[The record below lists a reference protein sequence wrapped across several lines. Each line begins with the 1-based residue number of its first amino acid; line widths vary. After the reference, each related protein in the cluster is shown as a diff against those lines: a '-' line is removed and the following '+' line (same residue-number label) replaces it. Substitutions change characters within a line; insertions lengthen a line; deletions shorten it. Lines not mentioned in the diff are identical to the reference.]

1 MSNNST
7 SRRSFRDLFGQRML
21 CRLSGL
27 LTLCWFTV
35 AAQALY
41 AQNPVI
47 SLTLKN
53 ATVREVIEA
62 VKTQSGYSFWYRES
76 EIDLRKRVSVEA
88 HDQNVLKLLD
98 GVLADQGIL
107 AKLEGRHI
115 VLYKSDPAGRGREY
129 QLKGRVET
137 EAGDPIVGANVLVEG
152 TTNGMVTNSK
162 GEFALNVTAGARLS
176 VSFIGYDA
184 AQVEVGNRTHLTVVL
199 KENNQLLDDVVVI
212 GYGVQKKVNLTGSV
226 AVRQMSEI
234 ENQPMTHAS
243 QALYSMP
250 GVYINQ
256 ASSKPGSD
264 GATIRIRGVGTMSS
278 SSPMVLVDGMEYSLN
293 ELNPGDIETISVL
306 KDASASIYG
315 SKAANGVILI
325 TTKQAKKGAPVVKLS
340 ANFGIQSATYVPDV
354 VTDPIQYMNMRNQA
368 ELNEGKLTVTY
379 NRDDILEYEE
389 GMKHDKYIYPASDW
403 YDLCYQ
409 NGFLQQYNARVS
421 GGTDKISYSL
431 GGGYMNQ
438 RGIMVANDDAE
449 RFSWDMKI
457 NAQVTKRLKVGISLL
472 GNLRYNTDPIYGVS
486 TTVNVINRA
495 LPIFGTQLPDGKWLS
510 TWLSTPGRNN
520 PENPLME
527 LHEGN
532 TKRQLHRILGRI
544 NIGYDLPWGIKYNA
558 NLGYVKVDHYSKDFK
573 HAMYTYN
580 PKTLERKNFSAYVS
594 AKDWD
599 NNAINYTFYNTLSWG
614 KSFGGNHNFN
624 VMVGTE
630 YKRYDGKNFQAKK
643 RDYFNN
649 QLTALS
655 VGATMEDISGGSS
668 LELLFSYFGR
678 ITYDYKEKYL
688 IDVTAR
694 YDGSSKFAKGNRWAF
709 FPAVSVGWRIDKE
722 NFMQNVRAVDVLKL
736 RGSVGEMGNQA
747 IGNYE
752 YLMAVLANTSYNYSF
767 GDVLSG
773 GAAIK
778 DFVDENISWE
788 TTRTYNLGLDFEAFD
803 HRLLFSVDL
812 YKKRTEGILRDV
824 KIPAQIGNL
833 NGPKQNI
840 GVVANDGVELNL
852 QWRSAVKNFH
862 YSLGGNFCYNKNI
875 VVDLD
880 GQEYIKTFNIIRE
893 GEPIDA
899 WYLYQADGFYNS
911 YEEIANSVTV
921 GSGVKPGYIRY
932 KNLNNDDKID
942 NDDRAV
948 CGNLTPSITYAFNFS
963 LGWKGLELSAQFQ
976 GVADVKTY
984 LSGNLAAP
992 FWNGAGVLKEWA
1004 TDAWTPENHNSR
1016 LPILHTAT
1024 GAPEMHDYKNT
1035 QWLYDASYLRCKQLQ
1050 LSYTLPKRWISK
1062 LGMSQ
1067 CQIFVNGE
1075 NLFTISPLKMFDP
1088 EIDLSSTNL
1097 MQYPS
1102 LRTINF
1108 GFNITF

>member
-21 CRLSGL
+21 CRLNGL

-532 TKRQLHRILGRI
+532 TKRQLR
-544 NIGYDLPWGIKYNA
+544 
-558 NLGYVKVDHYSKDFK
+558 
-573 HAMYTYN
+573 
-580 PKTLERKNFSAYVS
+580 
-594 AKDWD
+594 
-599 NNAINYTFYNTLSWG
+599 
-614 KSFGGNHNFN
+614 
-624 VMVGTE
+624 
-630 YKRYDGKNFQAKK
+630 
-643 RDYFNN
+643 
-649 QLTALS
+649 
-655 VGATMEDISGGSS
+655 
-668 LELLFSYFGR
+668 
-678 ITYDYKEKYL
+678 
-688 IDVTAR
+688 
-694 YDGSSKFAKGNRWAF
+694 
-709 FPAVSVGWRIDKE
+709 PAVGHQVQRQPG
-722 NFMQNVRAVDVLKL
+722 L
-736 RGSVGEMGNQA
+736 REGRPLFEGLQA
-747 IGNYE
+747 
-752 YLMAVLANTSYNYSF
+752 
-767 GDVLSG
+767 
-773 GAAIK
+773 
-778 DFVDENISWE
+778 
-788 TTRTYNLGLDFEAFD
+788 
-803 HRLLFSVDL
+803 
-812 YKKRTEGILRDV
+812 RDV
-824 KIPAQIGNL
+824 HLQS
-833 NGPKQNI
+833 QN
-840 GVVANDGVELNL
+840 
-852 QWRSAVKNFH
+852 S
-862 YSLGGNFCYNKNI
+862 
-875 VVDLD
+875 
-880 GQEYIKTFNIIRE
+880 
-893 GEPIDA
+893 
-899 WYLYQADGFYNS
+899 
-911 YEEIANSVTV
+911 
-921 GSGVKPGYIRY
+921 
-932 KNLNNDDKID
+932 
-942 NDDRAV
+942 
-948 CGNLTPSITYAFNFS
+948 
-963 LGWKGLELSAQFQ
+963 
-976 GVADVKTY
+976 
-984 LSGNLAAP
+984 
-992 FWNGAGVLKEWA
+992 
-1004 TDAWTPENHNSR
+1004 
-1016 LPILHTAT
+1016 
-1024 GAPEMHDYKNT
+1024 
-1035 QWLYDASYLRCKQLQ
+1035 
-1050 LSYTLPKRWISK
+1050 
-1062 LGMSQ
+1062 
-1067 CQIFVNGE
+1067 
-1075 NLFTISPLKMFDP
+1075 
-1088 EIDLSSTNL
+1088 
-1097 MQYPS
+1097 
-1102 LRTINF
+1102 
-1108 GFNITF
+1108 

>member
-41 AQNPVI
+41 AQSPVI

-212 GYGVQKKVNLTGSV
+212 GYGVQKKVNLTGSI

-403 YDLCYQ
+403 YDLCY
-409 NGFLQQYNARVS
+409 
-421 GGTDKISYSL
+421 
-431 GGGYMNQ
+431 
-438 RGIMVANDDAE
+438 
-449 RFSWDMKI
+449 
-457 NAQVTKRLKVGISLL
+457 
-472 GNLRYNTDPIYGVS
+472 
-486 TTVNVINRA
+486 
-495 LPIFGTQLPDGKWLS
+495 
-510 TWLSTPGRNN
+510 
-520 PENPLME
+520 
-527 LHEGN
+527 
-532 TKRQLHRILGRI
+532 
-544 NIGYDLPWGIKYNA
+544 
-558 NLGYVKVDHYSKDFK
+558 
-573 HAMYTYN
+573 
-580 PKTLERKNFSAYVS
+580 
-594 AKDWD
+594 
-599 NNAINYTFYNTLSWG
+599 
-614 KSFGGNHNFN
+614 
-624 VMVGTE
+624 
-630 YKRYDGKNFQAKK
+630 
-643 RDYFNN
+643 
-649 QLTALS
+649 
-655 VGATMEDISGGSS
+655 
-668 LELLFSYFGR
+668 
-678 ITYDYKEKYL
+678 
-688 IDVTAR
+688 
-694 YDGSSKFAKGNRWAF
+694 
-709 FPAVSVGWRIDKE
+709 
-722 NFMQNVRAVDVLKL
+722 
-736 RGSVGEMGNQA
+736 
-747 IGNYE
+747 
-752 YLMAVLANTSYNYSF
+752 
-767 GDVLSG
+767 
-773 GAAIK
+773 
-778 DFVDENISWE
+778 
-788 TTRTYNLGLDFEAFD
+788 
-803 HRLLFSVDL
+803 
-812 YKKRTEGILRDV
+812 
-824 KIPAQIGNL
+824 
-833 NGPKQNI
+833 
-840 GVVANDGVELNL
+840 
-852 QWRSAVKNFH
+852 
-862 YSLGGNFCYNKNI
+862 
-875 VVDLD
+875 
-880 GQEYIKTFNIIRE
+880 
-893 GEPIDA
+893 
-899 WYLYQADGFYNS
+899 
-911 YEEIANSVTV
+911 
-921 GSGVKPGYIRY
+921 
-932 KNLNNDDKID
+932 
-942 NDDRAV
+942 
-948 CGNLTPSITYAFNFS
+948 
-963 LGWKGLELSAQFQ
+963 
-976 GVADVKTY
+976 
-984 LSGNLAAP
+984 
-992 FWNGAGVLKEWA
+992 
-1004 TDAWTPENHNSR
+1004 
-1016 LPILHTAT
+1016 
-1024 GAPEMHDYKNT
+1024 
-1035 QWLYDASYLRCKQLQ
+1035 
-1050 LSYTLPKRWISK
+1050 
-1062 LGMSQ
+1062 
-1067 CQIFVNGE
+1067 
-1075 NLFTISPLKMFDP
+1075 
-1088 EIDLSSTNL
+1088 
-1097 MQYPS
+1097 
-1102 LRTINF
+1102 
-1108 GFNITF
+1108 

>member
-438 RGIMVANDDAE
+438 RGIIAARLLGLGRKTEIARLHAHRQQRERQRDKGIDVGDDAVGLLPE
-449 RFSWDMKI
+449 HTGVVRREQV
-457 NAQVTKRLKVGISLL
+457 AQEP
-472 GNLRYNTDPIYGVS
+472 YD
-486 TTVNVINRA
+486 
-495 LPIFGTQLPDGKWLS
+495 DGA
-510 TWLSTPGRNN
+510 
-520 PENPLME
+520 
-527 LHEGN
+527 
-532 TKRQLHRILGRI
+532 
-544 NIGYDLPWGIKYNA
+544 DA
-558 NLGYVKVDHYSKDFK
+558 V
-573 HAMYTYN
+573 
-580 PKTLERKNFSAYVS
+580 
-594 AKDWD
+594 
-599 NNAINYTFYNTLSWG
+599 
-614 KSFGGNHNFN
+614 
-624 VMVGTE
+624 
-630 YKRYDGKNFQAKK
+630 
-643 RDYFNN
+643 
-649 QLTALS
+649 
-655 VGATMEDISGGSS
+655 
-668 LELLFSYFGR
+668 
-678 ITYDYKEKYL
+678 
-688 IDVTAR
+688 
-694 YDGSSKFAKGNRWAF
+694 DGSLFGQF
-709 FPAVSVGWRIDKE
+709 FEHD
-722 NFMQNVRAVDVLKL
+722 
-736 RGSVGEMGNQA
+736 
-747 IGNYE
+747 
-752 YLMAVLANTSYNYSF
+752 
-767 GDVLSG
+767 G
-773 GAAIK
+773 G
-778 DFVDENISWE
+778 
-788 TTRTYNLGLDFEAFD
+788 L
-803 HRLLFSVDL
+803 
-812 YKKRTEGILRDV
+812 
-824 KIPAQIGNL
+824 
-833 NGPKQNI
+833 
-840 GVVANDGVELNL
+840 
-852 QWRSAVKNFH
+852 
-862 YSLGGNFCYNKNI
+862 
-875 VVDLD
+875 
-880 GQEYIKTFNIIRE
+880 
-893 GEPIDA
+893 
-899 WYLYQADGFYNS
+899 
-911 YEEIANSVTV
+911 
-921 GSGVKPGYIRY
+921 
-932 KNLNNDDKID
+932 
-942 NDDRAV
+942 
-948 CGNLTPSITYAFNFS
+948 
-963 LGWKGLELSAQFQ
+963 
-976 GVADVKTY
+976 
-984 LSGNLAAP
+984 
-992 FWNGAGVLKEWA
+992 
-1004 TDAWTPENHNSR
+1004 
-1016 LPILHTAT
+1016 
-1024 GAPEMHDYKNT
+1024 
-1035 QWLYDASYLRCKQLQ
+1035 
-1050 LSYTLPKRWISK
+1050 
-1062 LGMSQ
+1062 
-1067 CQIFVNGE
+1067 
-1075 NLFTISPLKMFDP
+1075 
-1088 EIDLSSTNL
+1088 
-1097 MQYPS
+1097 
-1102 LRTINF
+1102 
-1108 GFNITF
+1108 